1 MKYFAYGMNTNSSE
15 MAYRCQQARSLGPAE
30 LEDHEFRFAT
40 HADIVELPGAVVC
53 GVLWEITDQCLASL
67 DRLEG
72 YPTYYDRKTVTVTD
86 QEGNKVDAITYY
98 MVGGNPDSLPSD
110 GYLLMLYEGYAEHDV
125 RAYQIVDAINY
136 INSYHSAVG
145 TKGSYYYDYQY

>member
-15 MAYRCQQARSLGPAE
+15 MAYRCPQARSLGPAQ
-30 LEDHEFRFAT
+30 LEDYEFRFAT
-40 HADIVELPGAVVC
+40 HADIVESPGGVAH
-53 GVLWEITDQCLASL
+53 GVLWEITDQCLESL

-98 MVGGNPDSLPSD
+98 MVEGHPDSLPND

-125 RAYQIVDAINY
+125 RAYQIVDAIDY
-136 INSYHSAVG
+136 INSYQSAVG
-145 TKGSYYYDYQY
+145 TKGSYYYDYQ